1 MKTSDNDQLRK
12 KKEKNDNIVTINR
25 AINDHLKHLDQMLTS
40 TQF

>member
-1 MKTSDNDQLRK
+1 MKTSDNDQLQK

-25 AINDHLKHLDQMLTS
+25 AINHLKHLDQMLTS